1 VKKEI
6 KMKKIAIC
14 LMAMAGVS
22 LIISLAPC
30 LAPMQSEALAQDARK
45 VLVVPREGYSNDLDL
60 MISKELN
67 VMLAMLKEAGY
78 QTVIATTSG
87 VSIISPTTTIKPDL
101 ILSEVKIEDYA
112 GVIMPCMAVGMYPG
126 PPVSSETVSIVKQ
139 ALAAGKPVAAATG
152 SAIVL
157 AEAGLLKGK
166 EYAYNGNPL
175 EASERRNRTDSRFV
189 GGIYK
194 GDGVV
199 QDGNIITSGVCPST
213 SERFNLPDRTVDIT
227 SAFIASLSRKK

>member
-1 VKKEI
+1 
-6 KMKKIAIC
+6 MKKISIG
-14 LMAMAGVS
+14 LGVLYGVALILS
-22 LIISLAPC
+22 LIVYFSPI
-30 LAPMQSEALAQDARK
+30 QSQAFAQDSKK
-45 VLVVPREGYSNDLDL
+45 VLIIPREGYSNDLDL

-87 VSIISPTTTIKPDL
+87 VSIISPATTIKPDL

-139 ALAAGKPVAAATG
+139 ALTAGKPVAAATG
-152 SAIVL
+152 SAIIL

-175 EASERRNRTDSRFV
+175 EVSGRRTRTDSRFV

-213 SERFNLPDRTVDIT
+213 SKRFNLPDRTVDIT
-227 SAFIASLSRKK
+227 NAFIASLSRKK